1 MPPPTSTMKYDDF
14 AAEIGRF
21 LGFGRTSANWSAAM
35 LEDIHASIQAGLRQ
49 FYAPPP
55 LPLGAAQVMTSYRW
69 RFLAPQATL
78 TMTAGTA
85 TYALPNTFGGMNG
98 GLSFSSGQNLN
109 LIRGIAIVPI
119 GRINDLLQYPNATD
133 QKQPTMAALLPVAP
147 VGPTPG
153 PADIQRWNIQFFP
166 PPDAAYEVSYTYHV
180 VLPDLDTGEYPF
192 GGDLH
197 SETMLAS
204 MLAIAE
210 ERYTE
215 PLSKG
220 IMRERWHDRLKASIE
235 LDKQLRQPQNFG
247 YNGDRSD
254 EMERNVRGH
263 WRDGF
268 RVSYD
273 GLFYPGGTPTP

>member
-1 MPPPTSTMKYDDF
+1 MKYDDF

-21 LGFGRTSANWSAAM
+21 LGFGRISASWTTAQLA
-35 LEDIHASIQAGLRQ
+35 DIHASIQAGLRQ

-55 LPLGAAQVMTSYRW
+55 LPMGANQTITSYRW
-69 RFLAPQATL
+69 RFLEPQAEL
-78 TMTAGTA
+78 TMVAGTD
-85 TYALPNTFGGMNG
+85 TYDLPDSFGGMNT
-98 GLSFSSGQNLN
+98 GLKFTSGQNIN
-109 LIRGIAIVPI
+109 LVRGIAIVPI

-133 QKQPTMAALLPVAP
+133 QKQPQMAALLPVAP
-147 VGPTPG
+147 VPASPG
-153 PADIQRWNIQFFP
+153 PVDIQRWQIKFWP
-166 PPDAAYEVSYTYHV
+166 IPDRAYVVNYQYQV
-180 VLPDLDTGEYPF
+180 VLNELDAGDYPY

-235 LDKQLRQPQNFG
+235 LDRQLRQPQSFG

-254 EMERNVRGH
+254 LMERDARGS